1 MSYMHSLVLALAT
14 FGGGLLLGVVQR
26 TTPEPEPAPSD
37 DERDPDY
44 CFNHGEIERE
54 DER

>member
-1 MSYMHSLVLALAT
+1 MSFAHSLVLALVT
-14 FGGGLLLGVVQR
+14 FGGGLLLGVVHR
-26 TTPEPEPAPSD
+26 TTEPEPAPSE

-44 CFNHGEIERE
+44 CFTHNEIERE